1 MIDPVIRTFQAVP
14 RQSVGAIEL
23 HPGARELAPA
33 ARRFSSGDKT
43 ARLRSRLG
51 RLLHDEAKMR
61 EFVSKALPGLRP
73 DNFEVAL
80 HAMRLMLRGYQKAE
94 AARTCG
100 ISPATVAGWW
110 TAYEAFVLNWLASER
125 DRRERDKGAKGQRG
139 EGTGEGAEVS
149 RCRGGEG

>member
-1 MIDPVIRTFQAVP
+1 M
-14 RQSVGAIEL
+14 

-33 ARRFSSGDKT
+33 ARRFSSGDRT

-100 ISPATVAGWW
+100 IAPATVAGWW
-110 TAYEAFVLNWLASER
+110 TAYEAYVINWLAGER
-125 DRRERDKGAKGQRG
+125 DRREKGQRDKGAEGQRDK
-139 EGTGEGAEVS
+139 E
-149 RCRGGEG
+149 GGEG